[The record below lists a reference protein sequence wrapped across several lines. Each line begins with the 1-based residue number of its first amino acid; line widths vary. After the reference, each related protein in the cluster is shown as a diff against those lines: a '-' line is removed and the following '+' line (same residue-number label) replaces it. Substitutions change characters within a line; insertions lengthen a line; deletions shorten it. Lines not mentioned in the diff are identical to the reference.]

1 MKIDKS
7 KVYKADL
14 YSVNSNHEEKLEKR
28 NVIFI
33 QFGKKYVPLSK
44 VSNASLYLA
53 VEKEYKNSQSKLI
66 KVVNPIFLS
75 EKLPTPCKQ
84 GHIVKNVQR
93 LYEQKGV
100 VSIDELVI
108 TQKEYIDKAFFD
120 VFFYNE

>member
-14 YSVNSNHEEKLEKR
+14 YSVNGNCEKLEKR
-28 NVIFI
+28 NMLFI

-53 VEKEYKNSQSKLI
+53 VEKEYKNSESKLI
-66 KVVNPIFLS
+66 KVVNPVFLS
-75 EKLPTPCKQ
+75 ETLSTPYKQ
-84 GHIVKNVQR
+84 GQIIKNVQR

-100 VSIDELVI
+100 VSLDELVI
-108 TQKEYIDKAFFD
+108 AQKEYNDKAFFD
-120 VFFYNE
+120 IFFHNE